1 MANRCGLLWRN
12 YLNEPSP
19 LLHNDRLVR
28 DSDFHLAEMPDRSN
42 PAYGVDSSEMI
53 TPESSSAASF
63 DAITEH
69 KQGLHHCLFA
79 FNAIVRNEVAHT
91 IHEFAS
97 IVRPV
102 RP

>member
-1 MANRCGLLWRN
+1 
-12 YLNEPSP
+12 
-19 LLHNDRLVR
+19 
-28 DSDFHLAEMPDRSN
+28 
-42 PAYGVDSSEMI
+42 MI
-53 TPESSSAASF
+53 APESSSAASF
-63 DAITEH
+63 DAITERE
-69 KQGLHHCLFA
+69 QGLHHCLFA